1 MPVSGETYA
10 AVLRRRYPW
19 ITGLEERRSD
29 DSFEETLV
37 VTAEDGAVY
46 PIPVSQSKPWQFQ
59 AVVKRLDEITYN
71 RMVEDDTADWTDA
84 P

>member
-1 MPVSGETYA
+1 MTYA
-10 AVLRRRYPW
+10 AAIYGRYEW
-19 ITGLEERRSD
+19 VTDLTHRRSD

-37 VTAEDGAVY
+37 VTAQDGAVY
-46 PIPVSQSKPWQFQ
+46 PITVSQSTPWQFE
-59 AVVKRLDEITYN
+59 AVCKRLDEITYN